1 MDELEKLRG
10 EIREVTVEIMK
21 HVKKRM
27 EIAKQIGE
35 IKNKKGL
42 DIVDEKTEDEL
53 RRSITQLCLQI
64 GLDTDIGIRLL
75 NVLFNESEQVQL
87 KRKTPTAIFAKAKQL
102 ENEGKKIIHLEVGE
116 PDFVPP
122 TAVKDALTDA
132 IEKGY
137 YHYTEPRGVPKLR
150 EALARYLNKKF
161 NSSVQEER
169 VIVTVGGR
177 FAVFLAISSLV
188 KPGNEIVVIEPYWPA
203 YRECAELV
211 NAKLRVLHTTLEDKW
226 VPDISKLEG
235 MINTN
240 TRMLI
245 INYPNNPTGK
255 VLDAKNLEKIV
266 NIAKD
271 NKLILMSDEVY
282 ADYSFNKFTSILD
295 YNYEN
300 SILIS
305 SFSKGP
311 AMTGFRVGYAVANT
325 EIISKMVKLQAVAL
339 TSVAEPMQYA
349 ALSALENN
357 NVKKNAEV
365 MKKRLSLISNRL
377 RKMPVSFAEPEGAMY
392 VFARVDLD
400 GFNADKFTEKVLDQG
415 LALTPGSGFGNY
427 TNFLRISA
435 GQPEEVIEEGLD
447 ILQRSLQHKHYYN

>member
-1 MDELEKLRG
+1 
-10 EIREVTVEIMK
+10 
-21 HVKKRM
+21 
-27 EIAKQIGE
+27 
-35 IKNKKGL
+35 
-42 DIVDEKTEDEL
+42 
-53 RRSITQLCLQI
+53 
-64 GLDTDIGIRLL
+64 
-75 NVLFNESEQVQL
+75 
-87 KRKTPTAIFAKAKQL
+87 
-102 ENEGKKIIHLEVGE
+102 
-116 PDFVPP
+116 
-122 TAVKDALTDA
+122 
-132 IEKGY
+132 
-137 YHYTEPRGVPKLR
+137 
-150 EALARYLNKKF
+150 
-161 NSSVQEER
+161 
-169 VIVTVGGR
+169 
-177 FAVFLAISSLV
+177 LV

-226 VPDISKLEG
+226 VPDISKLES
-235 MINTN
+235 MINEN

-295 YNYEN
+295 YNYDN

-377 RKMPVSFAEPEGAMY
+377 RKMPVSLVEPEGAMY

-427 TNFLRISA
+427 TNYLRISA

-447 ILQRSLQHKHYYN
+447 ILQRSLQDKHYYN

>member
-1 MDELEKLRG
+1 MDDLEKLRG
-10 EIREVTVEIMK
+10 EIRQVTIEIMK
-21 HVKKRM
+21 QVKRRM

-35 IKNKKGL
+35 IKGKKGL
-42 DIVDEKTEDEL
+42 DIVDEKAEDEL
-53 RRSITQLCLQI
+53 RKAIVQLCSQI
-64 GLDTDIGIRLL
+64 DLDADIGIRVLNMLL
-75 NVLFNESEQVQL
+75 NESEKVQL
-87 KRKTPTAIFAKAKQL
+87 KRKTPTAMFAKAKQL
-102 ENEGKKIIHLEVGE
+102 ESQGKKIIHLEVGE

-122 TAVKDALTDA
+122 DTVKKALTDA
-132 IEKGY
+132 MEQGH

-150 EALARYLNKKF
+150 EALASSLRKKF
-161 NSSVQEER
+161 NASVKEEQ

-177 FAVFLAISSLV
+177 FAVFLAVSSLV
-188 KPGNEIVVIEPYWPA
+188 KPGDEIVVIEPYWPA

-226 VPDISKLEG
+226 LPDLNKLEN
-235 MINTN
+235 MVNDNTK
-240 TRMLI
+240 MLI

-255 VLDAKNLEKIV
+255 VLDAKYMEKIV
-266 NIAKD
+266 NIAKA

-282 ADYSFNKFTSILD
+282 ADYSFNKFTSILN

-311 AMTGFRVGYAVANT
+311 AMTGFRVGYAVADP
-325 EIISKMVKLQAVAL
+325 EIISKMVKLQAIAL

-349 ALSALENN
+349 ALSALDN
-357 NVKKNAEV
+357 NVKQNADI

-377 RKMPVSFAEPEGAMY
+377 KKMPVSFVEPDGAMY

-400 GFNADKFTEKVLDQG
+400 GFNADQFVEKTLDEG
-415 LALTPGSGFGNY
+415 LALTPGSSFGNY
-427 TNFLRISA
+427 NNFLRISA
-435 GQPEEVIEEGLD
+435 GQSEDVIEEGLD
-447 ILQRSLQHKHYYN
+447 ILQRTLQGKHYN

>member
-10 EIREVTVEIMK
+10 EIREVTAEIMK

-53 RRSITQLCLQI
+53 RKSITQLCSQI
-64 GLDTDIGIRLL
+64 GLETDVGIRLL
-75 NVLFNESEQVQL
+75 NVLLNESEKVQL

-102 ENEGKKIIHLEVGE
+102 ENKGKRIIHLEVGE

-122 TAVKDALTDA
+122 KTVKDALTDA

-150 EALARYLNKKF
+150 EALARSLNKKF
-161 NSSVQEER
+161 NASVEEGQ

-177 FAVFLAISSLV
+177 FAVFLAISSLIN
-188 KPGNEIVVIEPYWPA
+188 PGDEIVVIEPYWPA
-203 YRECAELV
+203 YRECAEFV
-211 NAKLRVLHTTLEDKW
+211 NAKLRVLHTTFEDKW
-226 VPDISKLEG
+226 VPDTNKLEK
-235 MINTN
+235 MVNKNTK
-240 TRMLI
+240 MLI

-255 VLDAKNLEKIV
+255 VLDEKILGKIV
-266 NIAKD
+266 GIAKD
-271 NKLILMSDEVY
+271 NKLLLMSDEVY

-295 YNYEN
+295 YNYDK

-349 ALSALENN
+349 ALSALDN
-357 NVKKNAEV
+357 NVKENAKV

-377 RKMPVSFAEPEGAMY
+377 KKMPVSFVEPEGAMY

-400 GFNADKFTEKVLDQG
+400 GFNADEFTEKVLDDG

-427 TNFLRISA
+427 PNFLRISA
-435 GQPEEVIEEGLD
+435 GQPENVIEEGMD
-447 ILQRSLQHKHYYN
+447 ILQRSLQSKHYN

>member
-122 TAVKDALTDA
+122 AAVKDALTDA

-161 NSSVQEER
+161 NSSVQEEQ

-203 YRECAELV
+203 YRECGELV

-226 VPDISKLEG
+226 VPDISKLES
-235 MINTN
+235 MINEN

-295 YNYEN
+295 YNYDN

-325 EIISKMVKLQAVAL
+325 EIISKMAKLQAVAL

-349 ALSALENN
+349 ALSAQIGRAH
-357 NVKKNAEV
+357 V
-365 MKKRLSLISNRL
+365 
-377 RKMPVSFAEPEGAMY
+377 
-392 VFARVDLD
+392 
-400 GFNADKFTEKVLDQG
+400 
-415 LALTPGSGFGNY
+415 
-427 TNFLRISA
+427 
-435 GQPEEVIEEGLD
+435 
-447 ILQRSLQHKHYYN
+447 

>member
-10 EIREVTVEIMK
+10 DIREVTAEIMRY
-21 HVKKRM
+21 VKKRM
-27 EIAKQIGE
+27 EIARQIGE
-35 IKNKKGL
+35 IKNHRGL
-42 DIVDEKTEDEL
+42 DIVDEKTEEEL
-53 RRSITQLCLQI
+53 RKSIMQLCAQI
-64 GLDTDIGIRLL
+64 GLDIDVGIRLL
-75 NVLFNESEQVQL
+75 NVLINESEKVQL
-87 KRKTPTAIFAKAKQL
+87 KEKTPTAIFTKAKKL
-102 ENEGKKIIHLEVGE
+102 ESEGKKIIHLEVGE

-122 TAVKDALTDA
+122 AAVKEALIDA
-132 IEKGY
+132 IEKGR

-150 EALARYLNKKF
+150 EALVRSLNKKF
-161 NSSVQEER
+161 DSSVREEQ

-226 VPDISKLEG
+226 VPDINKLEN
-235 MINTN
+235 MVNSN

-255 VLDAKNLEKIV
+255 VLDEKNLEKIAK
-266 NIAKD
+266 IAKD
-271 NKLILMSDEVY
+271 DKLILMSDEVY
-282 ADYSFNKFTSILD
+282 SDYSFNKFTSILD
-295 YNYEN
+295 YNYDN

-325 EIISKMVKLQAVAL
+325 DIISKMVKLQAVAL
-339 TSVAEPMQYA
+339 TSVAEPMQYS

-357 NVKKNAEV
+357 NIRENATI

-377 RKMPVSFAEPEGAMY
+377 KKMPVSFVEPDGAMY
-392 VFARVDLD
+392 IFARVDHD
-400 GFNADKFTEKVLDQG
+400 GFNADQFSEEVLEQG
-415 LALTPGSGFGNY
+415 LALTPGSAFGNY
-427 TNFLRISA
+427 PNFLRISA
-435 GQPEEVIEEGLD
+435 GQPEGMIEEGLD
-447 ILQRSLQHKHYYN
+447 VLQRSLQSKHYN

>member
-10 EIREVTVEIMK
+10 EIREVTAEIMK
-21 HVKKRM
+21 HVKKRI

-35 IKNKKGL
+35 IKNKRGL

-53 RRSITQLCLQI
+53 RKSITQLCSQI
-64 GLDTDIGIRLL
+64 GLETDVGIRLL
-75 NVLFNESEQVQL
+75 NVLLNESEKVQL
-87 KRKTPTAIFAKAKQL
+87 KRKTPTAIFAKAKEL
-102 ENEGKKIIHLEVGE
+102 ENKGKKIIHLEVGE

-122 TAVKDALTDA
+122 KTVKDALTDA
-132 IEKGY
+132 IEKGH

-150 EALARYLNKKF
+150 EVLARSLNKKF
-161 NSSVQEER
+161 NASVEEGQI
-169 VIVTVGGR
+169 IVTVGGR

-188 KPGNEIVVIEPYWPA
+188 NPGDEIVVIEPYWPA
-203 YRECAELV
+203 YRECAEFV

-226 VPDISKLEG
+226 VPDINKLDNMVNE
-235 MINTN
+235 NS
-240 TRMLI
+240 RMLI

-255 VLDAKNLEKIV
+255 VLDEKILGKIV
-266 NIAKD
+266 GIAKD
-271 NKLILMSDEVY
+271 NKLLLMSDEVY
-282 ADYSFNKFTSILD
+282 ADYSFNKFSSILD
-295 YNYEN
+295 YNYDK

-349 ALSALENN
+349 ALSALDN
-357 NVKKNAEV
+357 NVKENAKV

-377 RKMPVSFAEPEGAMY
+377 KKMPVSFVEPEGAMY

-400 GFNADKFTEKVLDQG
+400 GFNADEFTEKVLDDG

-427 TNFLRISA
+427 PNFLRISA
-435 GQPEEVIEEGLD
+435 GQPENVIEEGMD
-447 ILQRSLQHKHYYN
+447 ILQRSLQSKHYN

>member
-10 EIREVTVEIMK
+10 DIREITAEIMK
-21 HVKKRM
+21 YVKKRM
-27 EIAKQIGE
+27 EIARQIGE
-35 IKNKKGL
+35 IKNKRGL
-42 DIVDEKTEDEL
+42 DIVDEKTEEEL
-53 RRSITQLCLQI
+53 RKSIMQLCAQI
-64 GLDTDIGIRLL
+64 GLDIDVGIRLL
-75 NVLFNESEQVQL
+75 NVLLNESEKVQL
-87 KRKTPTAIFAKAKQL
+87 KEKTPTAIFTKAKKL
-102 ENEGKKIIHLEVGE
+102 ESEGKKIIHLEVGE

-122 TAVKDALTDA
+122 LAVKEALMDAM
-132 IEKGY
+132 EKGH

-150 EALARYLNKKF
+150 EALVRSLNKKF
-161 NSSVQEER
+161 DSSVLEEQ

-226 VPDISKLEG
+226 VPDINKLEN
-235 MINTN
+235 MVNSN

-255 VLDAKNLEKIV
+255 VLDEKNLEKIV
-266 NIAKD
+266 KIAKD

-282 ADYSFNKFTSILD
+282 SDYSFNKFTSILD
-295 YNYEN
+295 YSYDN

-311 AMTGFRVGYAVANT
+311 AMTGFRVGYAVANSN
-325 EIISKMVKLQAVAL
+325 IISAMVKLQAVAL
-339 TSVAEPMQYA
+339 TSVAEPMQYS

-357 NVKKNAEV
+357 NIRENATV

-377 RKMPVSFAEPEGAMY
+377 RKMPVSFVEPDGAMY
-392 VFARVDLD
+392 IFARVDLD
-400 GFNADKFTEKVLDQG
+400 GFNADQFSEEVLEQG
-415 LALTPGSGFGNY
+415 LAVTSGSGFGNY
-427 TNFLRISA
+427 PNFLRISA
-435 GQPEEVIEEGLD
+435 GQPEGMIEEGLD
-447 ILQRSLQHKHYYN
+447 LLQRSLQSKHYN